1 MLLLLLAA
9 CGHHIPEPEA
19 AVRRAGVDPS
29 ALAAAIL
36 SHGHFD
42 HLGGLLDL
50 SGVPIWAPAA
60 ELAEAAA
67 VAADGRRVFRVGDT
81 VWVREGYEARE
92 PKGWIALFAGQD
104 CLG

>member
-9 CGHHIPEPEA
+9 CGHHIPEA

-29 ALAAAIL
+29 ALAGAIL

-67 VAADGRRVFRVGDT
+67 VAADGAGSLLPA
-81 VWVREGYEARE
+81 EAR
-92 PKGWIALFAGQD
+92 ALVSRGQD
-104 CLG
+104 CLR

>member
-9 CGHHIPEPEA
+9 CGHHIPAPEE

-29 ALAAAIL
+29 ALAGAIL

-67 VAADGRRVFRVGDT
+67 VAAGGA
-81 VWVREGYEARE
+81 GSLLPAEAR
-92 PKGWIALFAGQD
+92 ALVSRGQD
-104 CLG
+104 CLR